1 VYLLAGASLRMSE
14 MLSAGS
20 RTLPDVLPDGGRLP
34 RSLRAVINRTQ
45 QESVVFA
52 VPGYAFHFEVLK
64 AANPSLLAVQPQACA
79 LGAMGP
85 DIFRFL
91 PPSQA
96 LVAALAPGGTLS
108 GSNMALIQQ
117 AMANFSSL
125 TPAQLI
131 QLEVLAP
138 KAVPLLL
145 ELWAKPIATTYAAL
159 LGSNGLDVA
168 TTWPLLNQISQLLA
182 TLNSIVQDQN
192 ELALAG
198 QIGNVT
204 GMSSS
209 LSSLQS
215 LSGNLT
221 NLITT
226 LGFIPALGP
235 WMEEPLLAGLNQL
248 DPALPALPSQ
258 DDQSGCRLWEFLRW
272 HHSGQFARNLAD
284 LAKTPSQRAFAQGWL
299 CHVATSVTSEPFIAN
314 ITGGPYRTHWW
325 RNMFVRNYVD
335 SWMFG
340 LAETPGS
347 MSGDTPTPAYA
358 GWKALTAANLQSE
371 FNIAGAL
378 SVPSP
383 TSGVPA
389 AVTALTSGDLSTIL
403 ATLPSGLQEI
413 SDLFDEALA
422 ATYGPAELAQIGAS
436 SLPSVGATFTP
447 GVLKSAYVGAFA
459 VYWFMTSGTGP
470 FNNNLLATPPA
481 GCGTSA
487 PSWMTS
493 GGSPS
498 PSQAGLNTG
507 GAVCAAVFIILA
519 LLALLSG
526 DLPAAL
532 AALGA
537 AMAAPVVDW
546 STVACNLFWATNTLL
561 ADENALRDI
570 LVYLAL
576 AYPAPVLLG
585 GTDVNGN
592 TQPATDL
599 SPDPNLQQA
608 PSQPTGNVAPTQ
620 GVPLTRS
627 NSLRP
632 GQDPDL
638 YPAAIDTSVQN
649 LADLDWLFY
658 PFPPVTPT
666 AGAPSEPSVPTETAP
681 TDDLIKAGSYAD
693 TVFAAPLAN
702 GGIIGAGGSF
712 PTLGQP
718 LGGAVANAR
727 EALASPGKL
736 ADFNL
741 DADRG
746 YGWLG
751 WHPASGSDPTTLP
764 VNVQRD
770 A

>member
-1 VYLLAGASLRMSE
+1 MRCRGSGRVPRGSALRS
-14 MLSAGS
+14 
-20 RTLPDVLPDGGRLP
+20 VK
-34 RSLRAVINRTQ
+34 AVINPTQ

-52 VPGYAFHFEVLK
+52 VPGYAFHFEVLR
-64 AANPSLLAVQPQACA
+64 AANPSLLASQSEACA

-96 LVAALAPGGTLS
+96 LVAALAPGGILS
-108 GSNMALIQQ
+108 GSSMALLQQ
-117 AMANFSSL
+117 AIGNFSSL
-125 TPAQLI
+125 TPAQLVE
-131 QLEVLAP
+131 LEMLAP
-138 KAVPLLL
+138 KGVPLLL
-145 ELWAKPIATTYAAL
+145 EMWAKPIATTYAAL
-159 LGSNGLDVA
+159 LGPNGLNVA
-168 TTWPLLNQISQLLA
+168 TTWPLLNQISQLLS
-182 TLNSIVQDQN
+182 TLNSIVATTN
-192 ELALAG
+192 EIELAG
-198 QIGNVT
+198 QIGNVV

-209 LSSLQS
+209 LSSLQA

-235 WMEEPLLAGLNQL
+235 WMEEPLLASLSQL
-248 DPALPALPSQ
+248 DPALASLPAQ
-258 DDQSGCRLWEFLRW
+258 DDQAGCRLWEFLRW
-272 HHSGQFARNLAD
+272 HRSGTFARNLVD

-299 CHVATSVTSEPFIAN
+299 CHVAASVSGEPFIAN

-340 LAETPGS
+340 FAETPGS
-347 MSGDTPTPAYA
+347 MSGDAPTPAYA
-358 GWKALTAANLQSE
+358 NWTALTAANLQSE
-371 FNIAGAL
+371 FNIGGAL

-389 AVTALTSGDLSTIL
+389 AVTALTSGDLTAIL
-403 ATLPSGLQEI
+403 ATLPAGLQEI

-422 ATYGPAELAQIGAS
+422 TTYGPAELAQIGAS

-447 GVLKSAYVGAFA
+447 GALKSAYVGAFA

-470 FNNNLLATPPA
+470 FNNNLLGTPPA
-481 GCGTSA
+481 GCGTTP
-487 PSWMTS
+487 PSWLTS

-519 LLALLSG
+519 VLALLTG
-526 DLPAAL
+526 DLPGAL
-532 AALGA
+532 AALAA

-546 STVACNLFWATNTLL
+546 STVACNLFWATSTLL
-561 ADENALRDI
+561 ADENALRDT

-576 AYPAPVLLG
+576 AYPPPVLLG

-608 PSQPTGNVAPTQ
+608 PAQPTGNVAPTQ

-627 NSLRP
+627 NGLRP
-632 GQDPDL
+632 GQDRDL
-638 YPAAIDTSVQN
+638 YPAAMDISVQN
-649 LADLDWLFY
+649 LADLDWLVY
-658 PFPPVTPT
+658 PFP
-666 AGAPSEPSVPTETAP
+666 ASVPTETAP
-681 TDDLIKAGSYAD
+681 TDDLIKEGSYPA

-702 GGIIGAGGSF
+702 GGITAAGGTF
-712 PTLGQP
+712 PTLGKTI
-718 LGGAVANAR
+718 GGAVANAR

-751 WHPASGSDPTTLP
+751 WHPKAGSNTATPP

>member
-1 VYLLAGASLRMSE
+1 
-14 MLSAGS
+14 
-20 RTLPDVLPDGGRLP
+20 
-34 RSLRAVINRTQ
+34 
-45 QESVVFA
+45 VVFA

-64 AANPSLLAVQPQACA
+64 AANPSLLASQPEACG

-96 LVAALAPGGTLS
+96 LVAALAPGGDLS
-108 GSNMALIQQ
+108 AANLALLQKAI
-117 AMANFSSL
+117 ANVSPL
-125 TPAQLI
+125 TPAELV
-131 QLEVLAP
+131 QLELLAP
-138 KAVPLLL
+138 KAMPLLL
-145 ELWAKPIATTYAAL
+145 EMWAKPIATTYAAL
-159 LGSNGLDVA
+159 LGPNGLDVA
-168 TTWPLLNQISQLLA
+168 TTWPLLNKISQLLS
-182 TLNSIVQDQN
+182 TVNSIVQAQN
-192 ELALAG
+192 ELGLAG
-198 QIGNVT
+198 QIGNVE

-209 LSSLQS
+209 LSSLQA
-215 LSGNLT
+215 LAGNLK

-235 WMEEPLLAGLNQL
+235 WMEEPLFATLNQL
-248 DPALPALPSQ
+248 DPSLPALPAQ
-258 DDQSGCRLWEFLRW
+258 DDQAGCRLWEFLRW
-272 HHSGQFARNLAD
+272 HYSGQFARNLVD

-299 CHVATSVTSEPFIAN
+299 CHVATSVSSEPFIAN

-325 RNMFVRNYVD
+325 RNMLVRNYVD
-335 SWMFG
+335 AWMFG
-340 LAETPGS
+340 FAETPGS
-347 MSGDTPTPAYA
+347 ISGDTPTPAYA
-358 GWKALTAANLQSE
+358 SWNALTAANLQST
-371 FNIAGAL
+371 FNVAGAL

-403 ATLPSGLQEI
+403 AALPSGLQEI
-413 SDLFDEALA
+413 SDLFDQALA
-422 ATYGPAELAQIGAS
+422 ATYGPAELAQIGAN
-436 SLPSVGATFTP
+436 SLPSVGAAFTP

-470 FNNNLLATPPA
+470 FNNNLLGMPPS
-481 GCGTSA
+481 GCGTSP
-487 PSWMTS
+487 PSWLTS

-507 GAVCAAVFIILA
+507 GAVCAAVLIILA
-519 LLALLSG
+519 LLDLFSG
-526 DLPAAL
+526 NLPGAL
-532 AALGA
+532 AALAA

-546 STVACNLFWATNTLL
+546 STVACNLYWATNTLL
-561 ADENALRDI
+561 TDENALRDT
-570 LVYLAL
+570 LVFLAL

-638 YPAAIDTSVQN
+638 YPAAMDTSVQS
-649 LADLDWLFY
+649 LADLDWLVY
-658 PFPPVTPT
+658 PFPPVPPT
-666 AGAPSEPSVPTETAP
+666 IGAPPGPSVPTETAP
-681 TDDLIKAGSYAD
+681 TDDLLKAGNYAD
-693 TVFAAPLAN
+693 TVFAAPVAN
-702 GGIIGAGGSF
+702 GGITAAGGSF
-712 PTLGQP
+712 PTLDKT
-718 LGGAVANAR
+718 LGGAVANAK

-751 WHPASGSDPTTLP
+751 WHPTSGSDPTTPP
-764 VNVQRD
+764 VAVERD
-770 A
+770 T

>member
-1 VYLLAGASLRMSE
+1 MRCRGSGRVPRGSALRS
-14 MLSAGS
+14 
-20 RTLPDVLPDGGRLP
+20 VK
-34 RSLRAVINRTQ
+34 AVINPTQ

-64 AANPSLLAVQPQACA
+64 AANPSLLASQPEACA

-96 LVAALAPGGTLS
+96 LVAALAPGGILS
-108 GSNMALIQQ
+108 GSSMALLQQ
-117 AMANFSSL
+117 AIGNFSSL
-125 TPAQLI
+125 TPAQLVE
-131 QLEVLAP
+131 LEMLAP
-138 KAVPLLL
+138 KGVPLLL
-145 ELWAKPIATTYAAL
+145 EMWAKPIATTYAAL
-159 LGSNGLDVA
+159 LGPNGLNVA
-168 TTWPLLNQISQLLA
+168 TTWPLLNQISQLLS
-182 TLNSIVQDQN
+182 TLNSIVATTN
-192 ELALAG
+192 EIKLAG
-198 QIGNVT
+198 QIGNVV

-209 LSSLQS
+209 LSSLQA

-235 WMEEPLLAGLNQL
+235 WMEEPLLASLSQL
-248 DPALPALPSQ
+248 DPALASLPAQ
-258 DDQSGCRLWEFLRW
+258 DDQAGCRLWEFLRW
-272 HHSGQFARNLAD
+272 HRSGTFARNLVD

-299 CHVATSVTSEPFIAN
+299 CHVAASVSGEPFIAN

-340 LAETPGS
+340 FAETPGS
-347 MSGDTPTPAYA
+347 MSGDAPTPAYA
-358 GWKALTAANLQSE
+358 DWTALTAANLQSE
-371 FNIAGAL
+371 FNIGGAL

-389 AVTALTSGDLSTIL
+389 AVTALTSGDLTAIL
-403 ATLPSGLQEI
+403 ATLPAGLQEI

-436 SLPSVGATFTP
+436 SLPSVGATFTS
-447 GVLKSAYVGAFA
+447 GALKSAYVGAFA

-470 FNNNLLATPPA
+470 FNNNLLGTPPA
-481 GCGTSA
+481 GCGTTP
-487 PSWMTS
+487 PSWLTS

-507 GAVCAAVFIILA
+507 GAACAAVFIILA
-519 LLALLSG
+519 VLALLTG
-526 DLPAAL
+526 DLPGAL
-532 AALGA
+532 AALAA

-546 STVACNLFWATNTLL
+546 STVACNLFWATSTLL
-561 ADENALRDI
+561 GDENALRDT

-576 AYPAPVLLG
+576 AYPPPVLLG

-608 PSQPTGNVAPTQ
+608 PAQPTGNVAPTQ

-627 NSLRP
+627 NGLRP
-632 GQDPDL
+632 GQDRDL
-638 YPAAIDTSVQN
+638 YPAAMDISVQN
-649 LADLDWLFY
+649 LADLDWLVY
-658 PFPPVTPT
+658 PFP
-666 AGAPSEPSVPTETAP
+666 ASVPTETAP
-681 TDDLIKAGSYAD
+681 TDDLINEGSYPD

-702 GGIIGAGGSF
+702 GGITAAGGTF
-712 PTLGQP
+712 PTLGKTI
-718 LGGAVANAR
+718 GGAVANAR
-727 EALASPGKL
+727 AALASPGKL

-751 WHPASGSDPTTLP
+751 WHPKAGSNTATPP

>member
-1 VYLLAGASLRMSE
+1 
-14 MLSAGS
+14 
-20 RTLPDVLPDGGRLP
+20 
-34 RSLRAVINRTQ
+34 
-45 QESVVFA
+45 VVFV
-52 VPGYAFHFEVLK
+52 VPGYAFNFEVLK
-64 AANPSLLAVQPQACA
+64 AASPSLLASQPEACA

-91 PPSQA
+91 PPSQE
-96 LVAALAPGGTLS
+96 LVAALAPGGILS
-108 GSNMALIQQ
+108 GSSIPLLKKAITD
-117 AMANFSSL
+117 FSSL
-125 TPAQLI
+125 SAAELL
-131 QLEVLAP
+131 QLELLAP
-138 KAVPLLL
+138 TGVPLLL
-145 ELWAKPIATTYAAL
+145 EMWAKPIATAYSAL
-159 LGSNGLDVA
+159 LGPNGLNVA
-168 TTWPLLNQISQLLA
+168 TTWPLLTQISQLLA
-182 TLNSIVQDQN
+182 TLNSIIQDQS
-192 ELALAG
+192 EVALAG
-198 QIGNVT
+198 QISNVN
-204 GMSSS
+204 GLSSS
-209 LSSLQS
+209 LSGLQA

-226 LGFIPALGP
+226 VGFIPALGP
-235 WMEEPLLAGLNQL
+235 WMQEPLLARLNQL
-248 DPALPALPSQ
+248 DPALAALPSQ
-258 DDQSGCRLWEFLRW
+258 DDQAGCRLWEFLRW
-272 HHSGQFARNLAD
+272 HHCGQFARNLAG
-284 LAKTPSQRAFAQGWL
+284 LAKTPSQQAFAQGWL

-347 MSGDTPTPAYA
+347 MSGDTPTPPYA
-358 GWKALTAANLQSE
+358 SWSALVAANLQDE

-383 TSGVPA
+383 ASGVPA

-436 SLPSVGATFTP
+436 SLPSIGATFTP

-470 FNNNLLATPPA
+470 FNNNLLGPPPT
-481 GCGTSA
+481 GCGTSP
-487 PSWMTS
+487 PSWLTS
-493 GGSPS
+493 GVSPS
-498 PSQAGLNTG
+498 PSQAGLNIG
-507 GAVCAAVFIILA
+507 GAVCAAVLVILA
-519 LLALLSG
+519 LITLFSG
-526 DLPAAL
+526 DLPLAL
-532 AALGA
+532 AELAA
-537 AMAAPVVDW
+537 AMAAPLVDW
-546 STVACNLFWATNTLL
+546 STVACNLYWATSTLL
-561 ADENALRDI
+561 GNENALRDT

-585 GTDVNGN
+585 GTDVNGG

-599 SPDPNLQQA
+599 SPDPNLQQS
-608 PSQPTGNVAPTQ
+608 PSQPTGDVAPTQ
-620 GVPLTRS
+620 GVPITRS

-632 GQDPDL
+632 GQRPDL
-638 YPAAIDTSVQN
+638 YPAAMDTSVQS
-649 LADLDWLFY
+649 LADLDWLVY
-658 PFPPVTPT
+658 PFPPGV
-666 AGAPSEPSVPTETAP
+666 APAVPTETAG
-681 TDDLIKAGSYAD
+681 TDDLLKAGSYAD
-693 TVFAAPLAN
+693 SVFDAPLAN

-712 PTLGQP
+712 PTLGET

-727 EALASPGKL
+727 QALDSPGKL
-736 ADFNL
+736 GDFNL

-751 WHPASGSDPTTLP
+751 WHPTPGSDPTTP
-764 VNVQRD
+764 PISVQRD

>member
-1 VYLLAGASLRMSE
+1 MPRGSALRS
-14 MLSAGS
+14 
-20 RTLPDVLPDGGRLP
+20 VK
-34 RSLRAVINRTQ
+34 AVINPTQ

-64 AANPSLLAVQPQACA
+64 AANPSLLASQPEACA

-96 LVAALAPGGTLS
+96 LVAALAPGGILS
-108 GSNMALIQQ
+108 GSSMALLQQ
-117 AMANFSSL
+117 AIGNFSSL
-125 TPAQLI
+125 TPAQLVE
-131 QLEVLAP
+131 LEMLAP
-138 KAVPLLL
+138 KGVPLLL
-145 ELWAKPIATTYAAL
+145 EMWAKPVATTYAAL
-159 LGSNGLDVA
+159 LGPNGLNVA
-168 TTWPLLNQISQLLA
+168 TTWPLLNQISQLLS
-182 TLNSIVQDQN
+182 TLNSIVATTN
-192 ELALAG
+192 EIKLAG
-198 QIGNVT
+198 QIGNVV

-209 LSSLQS
+209 LSSLQA

-235 WMEEPLLAGLNQL
+235 WMEEPLLASLSQL
-248 DPALPALPSQ
+248 DPALASLPAQ
-258 DDQSGCRLWEFLRW
+258 DDQAGCRLWEFLRW
-272 HHSGQFARNLAD
+272 HRSGTFARNLVD

-299 CHVATSVTSEPFIAN
+299 CHVAASVSGEPFIAN

-340 LAETPGS
+340 FAETPGS
-347 MSGDTPTPAYA
+347 MSGDAPTPAYA
-358 GWKALTAANLQSE
+358 DWTALTAANLQSE
-371 FNIAGAL
+371 FNIGGAL

-389 AVTALTSGDLSTIL
+389 AVTALTSGDLTAIL
-403 ATLPSGLQEI
+403 ATLPAGLQEI

-436 SLPSVGATFTP
+436 SLPSVGATFTS
-447 GVLKSAYVGAFA
+447 GALKSAYVGAFA

-470 FNNNLLATPPA
+470 FNNNLLGTPPA
-481 GCGTSA
+481 GCGTTP
-487 PSWMTS
+487 PSWLTS

-507 GAVCAAVFIILA
+507 GAACAAVFIILA
-519 LLALLSG
+519 VLALLTG
-526 DLPAAL
+526 DLPGAL
-532 AALGA
+532 AALAA

-546 STVACNLFWATNTLL
+546 STVACNLFWATSTLL
-561 ADENALRDI
+561 GDENALRDT

-576 AYPAPVLLG
+576 AYPPPVLLG

-608 PSQPTGNVAPTQ
+608 PVQPTGNVAPTQ

-627 NSLRP
+627 NGLRP
-632 GQDPDL
+632 GQDRDL
-638 YPAAIDTSVQN
+638 YPAAMDISVQN
-649 LADLDWLFY
+649 LADLDWLVY
-658 PFPPVTPT
+658 PFP
-666 AGAPSEPSVPTETAP
+666 ASVPTETAP
-681 TDDLIKAGSYAD
+681 TDDLINEGSYPD

-702 GGIIGAGGSF
+702 GGITAAGGTF
-712 PTLGQP
+712 PTLGKTI
-718 LGGAVANAR
+718 GGAVANAR
-727 EALASPGKL
+727 AALASPGKV

-751 WHPASGSDPTTLP
+751 WHPKAGSNTATPP